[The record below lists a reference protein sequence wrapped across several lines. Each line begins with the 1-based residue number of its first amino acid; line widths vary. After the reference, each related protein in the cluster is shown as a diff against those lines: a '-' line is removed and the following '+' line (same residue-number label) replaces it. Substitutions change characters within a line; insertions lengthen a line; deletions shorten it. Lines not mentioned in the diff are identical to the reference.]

1 MPLTDDLAPL
11 FADFGVEVLC
21 GHVAV
26 RGIFDAP
33 TSAALGG
40 LATLD
45 EHQLT
50 LPADAL
56 PGIGHGDTV
65 TIARTEYVVREV
77 FLLDDGALK
86 RVTLRVV

>member
-1 MPLTDDLAPL
+1 MAWAEDLNPFLRDLAV
-11 FADFGVEVLC
+11 DVRRGGVTARGVL
-21 GHVAV
+21 
-26 RGIFDAP
+26 DTP

-40 LATLD
+40 LVTLD